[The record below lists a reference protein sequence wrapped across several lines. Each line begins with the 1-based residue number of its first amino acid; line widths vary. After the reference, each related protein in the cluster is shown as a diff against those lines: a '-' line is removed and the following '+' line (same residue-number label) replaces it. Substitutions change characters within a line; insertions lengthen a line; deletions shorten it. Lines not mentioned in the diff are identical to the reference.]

1 MDPREI
7 MPMTPEEFI
16 ESFKRC
22 EAVTEEFRN
31 CRNLHEKLI
40 LLCMILDTIAYTEDI
55 SHDELY
61 EIIDD
66 IKPLIGEVNE
76 LMGKEGIA
84 YENNNGNL

>member
-40 LLCMILDTIAYTEDI
+40 LLCMILDTITYTEDI

-61 EIIDD
+61 EMIDD
-66 IKPLIGEVNE
+66 IKPIIGGVNE
-76 LMGKEGIA
+76 MMGKDGIA

>member
-7 MPMTPEEFI
+7 MPMTPEELI

-22 EAVTEEFRN
+22 EAVTEELRN

>member
-1 MDPREI
+1 MDLREI
-7 MPMTPEEFI
+7 LPMTPEEFI

-22 EAVTEEFRN
+22 ETVTEEFRN

-40 LLCMILDTIAYTEDI
+40 LLCMVLDTIAYTEDI

-66 IKPLIGEVNE
+66 IKPVIGEVNE
-76 LMGKEGIA
+76 MMGKEGV
-84 YENNNGNL
+84 YENNNGDM

>member
-1 MDPREI
+1 MDLRDI
-7 MPMTPEEFI
+7 MPMTQEEFM
-16 ESFKRC
+16 ESFIRC

-66 IKPLIGEVNE
+66 IKPIIGGVNE
-76 LMGKEGIA
+76 MMGKDGVV
-84 YENNNGNL
+84 YENHNGNM

>member
-1 MDPREI
+1 MDLKE
-7 MPMTPEEFI
+7 MLPMTPEEFI

-31 CRNLHEKLI
+31 CRNLHEKLM
-40 LLCMILDTIAYTEDI
+40 LLCMVPDKIAYTEDI

-66 IKPLIGEVNE
+66 IKPVIGGVNE

>member
-66 IKPLIGEVNE
+66 IKPMIGEVNE

>member
-1 MDPREI
+1 MDQRKI

-16 ESFKRC
+16 ECFKRC

-66 IKPLIGEVNE
+66 IKPIIGGVNE
-76 LMGKEGIA
+76 MMGKDGIA